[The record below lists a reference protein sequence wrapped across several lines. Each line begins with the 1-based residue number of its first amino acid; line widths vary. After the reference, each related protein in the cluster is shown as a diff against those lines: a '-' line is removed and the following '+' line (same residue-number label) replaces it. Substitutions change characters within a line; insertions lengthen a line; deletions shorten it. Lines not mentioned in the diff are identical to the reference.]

1 MVKTR
6 SSNLNIVSPLLG
18 KPIKPMNFKFA
29 DRKHAVEY
37 MEALEYKIKLL
48 NKYTNNGC
56 DFSSKKKFPIYF
68 TYPLLVDF
76 YHLIDDY
83 LDVKDKY
90 LYFKNRK
97 ENEEFSMTPDPELDC
112 FDCSFYKMVKDVN
125 AKYQDSANKSYCR
138 ENKKNYGS
146 HLFNK

>member
-37 MEALEYKIKLL
+37 MEALECKIKLL

-56 DFSSKKKFPIYF
+56 DFSSKKNSQFILHILF
-68 TYPLLVDF
+68 W
-76 YHLIDDY
+76 LI
-83 LDVKDKY
+83 
-90 LYFKNRK
+90 
-97 ENEEFSMTPDPELDC
+97 SII
-112 FDCSFYKMVKDVN
+112 
-125 AKYQDSANKSYCR
+125 
-138 ENKKNYGS
+138 
-146 HLFNK
+146 

>member
-1 MVKTR
+1 M
-6 SSNLNIVSPLLG
+6 
-18 KPIKPMNFKFA
+18 
-29 DRKHAVEY
+29 
-37 MEALEYKIKLL
+37 
-48 NKYTNNGC
+48 
-56 DFSSKKKFPIYF
+56 
-68 TYPLLVDF
+68 VDF

-97 ENEEFSMTPDPELDC
+97 ENEEFSITTDPELDC

-138 ENKKNYGS
+138 ENKKNYGG